1 MRPLPICFT
10 LTILQ
15 TIHAFVIQP
24 SSLVSVETH
33 LHKQKNSPAR
43 SYDVSLALA
52 NEETTASKRGRLDPE
67 VRSRLLSESIAPWRT
82 LRIFLYVSLG
92 SGAFLGGLITAS
104 GVAAALSGVRTD
116 LDLNTEYTSLAIDFG
131 AAVAFGIFT
140 KLDFDKGNELDEKV
154 EKRLEKSKENKV
166 IRKAMKVREKELAK
180 LELEIKVDGEGTTQQ
195 AVVEAIQG
203 GGKQHMIVVAGG
215 RKAIRD
221 ALLGANILKME
232 FSIRDVLVV
241 PYELNKPKKKKVKDG
256 EDVLTTKAEGFGDPN
271 ASRPTWETQP
281 YVAQAVGEGWD
292 SYIQAELD
300 DAIKQNGENVK
311 EDGIAIVV
319 ANTGEIIRRGVGQ
332 VPWREMVE
340 ELENVVKDDELL
352 DLSFL
357 GTQDYL

>member
-1 MRPLPICFT
+1 MRFLSFCFT
-10 LTILQ
+10 LSILQ
-15 TIHAFVIQP
+15 TIHAFVIRP

-33 LHKQKNSPAR
+33 SYKQKNSPAR
-43 SYDVSLALA
+43 SHDVSLTLA
-52 NEETTASKRGRLDPE
+52 NEETTSSKRGRLDPE

-116 LDLNTEYTSLAIDFG
+116 LDLNTEYTNLAIDFG
-131 AAVAFGIFT
+131 AAAAFGIFT

-154 EKRLEKSKENKV
+154 EEKLEKTKENKV

-256 EDVLTTKAEGFGDPN
+256 EDVLTNKAEGFGDPN

-340 ELENVVKDDELL
+340 ELENAVKDDELL